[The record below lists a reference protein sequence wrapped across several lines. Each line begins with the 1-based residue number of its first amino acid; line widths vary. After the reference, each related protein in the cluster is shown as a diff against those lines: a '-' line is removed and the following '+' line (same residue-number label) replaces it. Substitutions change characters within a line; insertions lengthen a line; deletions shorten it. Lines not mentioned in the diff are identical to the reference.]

1 MKLSDSLNTMELCD
15 VCFQYQLDKDVP
27 VFIRNLIATLSNYSN
42 PEYHLRKLYDNV
54 QLYQPKNKNLPYYK
68 WYDSDE
74 ITKIIEIITG
84 LSYEKCYTELKRTL
98 TWERT
103 LTYGE
108 LCKDSKTLRI
118 PILCRNFYFK
128 GTKKRHRLMV
138 RTQATINENGR
149 RDLYRRNPRTHNIEL
164 VSEQLVKEELIVLN
178 ERS

>member
-1 MKLSDSLNTMELCD
+1 M
-15 VCFQYQLDKDVP
+15 
-27 VFIRNLIATLSNYSN
+27 
-42 PEYHLRKLYDNV
+42 
-54 QLYQPKNKNLPYYK
+54 
-68 WYDSDE
+68 
-74 ITKIIEIITG
+74 EIITG

-149 RDLYRRNPRTHNIEL
+149 RDLYRRNPRTHNVEL